1 MVHYRIYPIGKD
13 GHFVGPPKE
22 VECADDREAIS
33 KAKQMQNGLDVEV
46 LEHDRLV
53 VHLLFVQ
60 IYNCAAALAA
70 ATPTHSVATLICPV
84 FWGYAENSKP
94 QRLRPR

>member
-46 LEHDRLV
+46 WEHDRLV
-53 VHLLFVQ
+53 VHL
-60 IYNCAAALAA
+60 
-70 ATPTHSVATLICPV
+70 
-84 FWGYAENSKP
+84 
-94 QRLRPR
+94 